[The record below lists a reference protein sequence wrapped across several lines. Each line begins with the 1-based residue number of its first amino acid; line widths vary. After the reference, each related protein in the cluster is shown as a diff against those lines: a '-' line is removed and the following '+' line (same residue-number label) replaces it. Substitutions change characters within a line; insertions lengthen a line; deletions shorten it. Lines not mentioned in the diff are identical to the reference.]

1 MSETKK
7 NLSFNE
13 ILDKASARALKG
25 GWTGAA
31 AMGLQVG
38 SLMWMRTA
46 MNYQYRYGG
55 TMMGTMKTLYAE
67 GGIPRFYRGVLPA
80 LVQGPMSRFGDT
92 AANAGMITLMDNLE
106 TTKELPLFI
115 KTGSASFAAG
125 MFRIFLMPVDT
136 VKSIMQVEGKEGL
149 SKLRTKIGHSGVRV
163 LYHGALAASLAA
175 TAGHYPWFLTYNYLS
190 AVMPEQEDLLPR
202 MARNG
207 FIGLAASATSDVVSN
222 SIRVVKTF
230 KQTSEVAI
238 SYPNVIRQII
248 KTDGV
253 SGIFFR
259 GLGTR
264 VIAHGV
270 NGIVFTVAWTELMGG
285 RK

>member
-1 MSETKK
+1 MSKD
-7 NLSFNE
+7 NRPSLSFQE
-13 ILDKASARALKG
+13 VVDKASARAFRG

-55 TMMGTMKTLYAE
+55 TMVGTMKTLYAD

-80 LVQGPMSRFGDT
+80 LIQGPMSRFGDT
-92 AANAGMITLMDNLE
+92 AANAGMLTVMDNME
-106 TTKELPLFI
+106 QTRDLPIFV
-115 KTGSASFAAG
+115 KTGSASVAAG
-125 MFRIFLMPVDT
+125 LFRIFLMPVDT
-136 VKSIMQVEGKEGL
+136 VKSIMQVEGKNGL
-149 SKLRTKIGHSGVRV
+149 TKLRAKVATSGPTV
-163 LYHGALAASLAA
+163 LYHGAIAASMAA
-175 TAGHYPWFLTYNYLS
+175 TAGHYPWFLVYNYLS
-190 AVMPEQEDLLPR
+190 ELMPEQNELLPR

-238 SYPNVIRQII
+238 SYPNVVRQII
-248 KTDGV
+248 KNDGV
-253 SGIFFR
+253 SGLFLR

-264 VIAHGV
+264 VLAHGI
-270 NGIVFTVAWTELMGG
+270 NGIVFTVAWKEMMGG
-285 RK
+285 K

>member
-1 MSETKK
+1 MSDQKPS
-7 NLSFNE
+7 LAFSE
-13 ILDKASARALKG
+13 IIDKASARAFRG

-55 TMMGTMKTLYAE
+55 TMVGTMKHLYAE

-92 AANAGMITLMDNLE
+92 AANAGMMTLMDNLE
-106 TTKELPLFI
+106 STRDLPIML
-115 KTGSASFAAG
+115 KTGSASVAAG
-125 MFRIFLMPVDT
+125 LFRIFLMPVDT
-136 VKSIMQVEGKEGL
+136 VKSIMQVEGSQGL
-149 SKLRTKIGHSGVRV
+149 TKLRAKVATTGPTV
-163 LYHGALAASLAA
+163 LYHGAIAASMAA
-175 TAGHYPWFLTYNYLS
+175 TAGHYPWFVVYNYLS
-190 AVMPEQEDLLPR
+190 EAMPEQEELFPR

-238 SYPNVIRQII
+238 SYPEVVRNII
-248 KTDGV
+248 KTDGI
-253 SGIFFR
+253 SGLFLR

-270 NGIVFTVAWTELMGG
+270 NGIVFTVAWKELMGG
-285 RK
+285 K

>member
-1 MSETKK
+1 MSEPKVLTV
-7 NLSFNE
+7 SE
-13 ILDKASARALKG
+13 IVDKASARAFKG

-55 TMMGTMKTLYAE
+55 TMVGTMKTLYAE
-67 GGIPRFYRGVLPA
+67 GGIRRFYRGVGPA
-80 LVQGPMSRFGDT
+80 LIQGPMSRFGDT
-92 AANAGMITLMDNLE
+92 AANAGMITLMDNLSS
-106 TTKELPLFI
+106 TRDAPI
-115 KTGSASFAAG
+115 WVKTMGASMAAG
-125 MFRIFLMPVDT
+125 GFRILLMPVDT
-136 VKSIMQVEGKEGL
+136 VKSIMQVEGKSGIT
-149 SKLRTKIGHSGVRV
+149 KLRAKIATSGPTV
-163 LYHGALAASLAA
+163 LFHGALAASAAA
-175 TAGHYPWFLTYNYLS
+175 TAGHYPWFVVYNYLS
-190 AVMPEQEDLLPR
+190 DIMPEQKDLFPR

-230 KQTSEVAI
+230 KQTSETAV
-238 SYPNVIRQII
+238 SYPQVVREII
-248 KTDGV
+248 KKDGV
-253 SGIFFR
+253 SGLFLR

-270 NGIVFTVAWTELMGG
+270 NGIVFTVAWKELMGG
-285 RK
+285 K